1 MKKTLL
7 IALVFFINSYVFCQE
22 NKDNSSK
29 ISHFFTQFDVSIP
42 FKGNP
47 NRNETYVNGQEN
59 TNKNWFV
66 PDGINAKIGYGIQ
79 ENRWIGLSLHTGIDW
94 KATEKLVA
102 VPVFANLR
110 LSTSVGNNLRL
121 TSQVS
126 YGKGFALGRGNLSGA
141 YKKISLGIETED
153 DLIIFAE
160 LSNYDIVVKKFE
172 SVSSFS
178 IGIALR
184 TF

>member
-7 IALVFFINSYVFCQE
+7 IALILFVNSLIFGQE
-22 NKDNSSK
+22 NENTNSKNSR
-29 ISHFFTQFDVSIP
+29 FFTQFDVSIP

-47 NRNETYVNGQEN
+47 NRNETYVNSQEN

-102 VPVFANLR
+102 IPIFANLG

-121 TSQVS
+121 TSQVG

-141 YKKISLGIETED
+141 YKKISLGIETD
-153 DLIIFAE
+153 ADLILFAE
-160 LSNYDIVVKKFE
+160 LSNYDIKVKNFE

-178 IGIALR
+178 LGIALR